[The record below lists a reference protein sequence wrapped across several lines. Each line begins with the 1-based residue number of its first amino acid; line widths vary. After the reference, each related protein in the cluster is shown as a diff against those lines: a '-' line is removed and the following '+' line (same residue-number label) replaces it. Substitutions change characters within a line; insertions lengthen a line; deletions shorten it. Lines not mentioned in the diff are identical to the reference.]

1 MFETVGDY
9 GESKVICDVIL
20 LLCLDLIMYCAVS
33 GCGYTGAM
41 GWWFS
46 EVRLNVTVH
55 AFVTYCYYL

>member
-46 EVRLNVTVH
+46 EV
-55 AFVTYCYYL
+55 